1 MNRNQLFDTLI
12 STAHGLHK
20 MMGSNTEIVL
30 HDLVNRR
37 ILYIANSQITGRD
50 KNYRISESTYKTII
64 NMADEDGHLV
74 GDSVRSAIGDLR
86 TSHFIYYD
94 DDVPVALLCINQ
106 DVSKLEE
113 SIYYLES
120 LLKISNPDKQSSPGL
135 GDNHILR
142 TAKQIIIDSMDK
154 LRSSEVNTR
163 EGKLKL
169 LTILYNDGIFEIR
182 DSANLVCNALGISRT
197 SLYNYLRELK
207 KQGVITEKQSLIF

>member
-1 MNRNQLFDTLI
+1 MNREQLFDTLI
-12 STAHGLHK
+12 STACGLHK
-20 MMGSNTEIVL
+20 MMGNNTEVVL

-37 ILYIANSQITGRD
+37 ILYIANGKITGRD
-50 KNYRISESTYKTII
+50 KNYKISESTYKTII

-74 GDSVRSAIGDLR
+74 GDSVRSVAGDLR

-94 DDVPVALLCINQ
+94 GDVPVALLCINQ

-120 LLKISNPDKQSSPGL
+120 LLKINNSNEQSSSGL

-142 TAKQIIIDSMDK
+142 MAKQIIIDSMDK
-154 LRSSEVNTR
+154 LHSGEVNTR

-182 DSANLVCNALGISRT
+182 DSANLVCGALGISRT

-207 KQGVITEKQSLIF
+207 KQGVITEKQTLIL